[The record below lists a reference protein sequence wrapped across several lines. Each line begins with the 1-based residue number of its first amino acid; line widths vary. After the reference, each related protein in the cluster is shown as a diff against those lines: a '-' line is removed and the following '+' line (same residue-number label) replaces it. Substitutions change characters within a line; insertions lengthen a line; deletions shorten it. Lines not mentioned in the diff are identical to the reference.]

1 MAVSVKK
8 AVLWRRELENRPG
21 TLADALR
28 PFADGKVN
36 LQVVMGYVMP
46 GGKAQAALE
55 VYPVTGKKA
64 ENAAK
69 AAGMEPMSGTSALVV
84 EGDDQVGLGYRMAS
98 ALATDNVNINFAII
112 QVIGKSFT
120 GVFGFATSDLAD
132 KALKLIKAA
141 SAAARKKPAAKK
153 KAGARGPKKAAP
165 KRKSAV
171 KKAVTKRKAATK
183 RKSVAKPAAKKSKP
197 KAKPKAK
204 PAARKTAKKPVR
216 RAKKK

>member
-64 ENAAK
+64 EDAAK
-69 AAGMEPMSGTSALVV
+69 AAGMEPMTGTSALVV

-98 ALATDNVNINFAII
+98 ALAAENVNINFSII
-112 QVIGKSFT
+112 QVIGKRFT
-120 GVFGFATSDLAD
+120 GVFGFDTSALAE
-132 KALKLIKAA
+132 KAMKLIKAA
-141 SAAARKKPAAKK
+141 AVTKKKPAAKK
-153 KAGARGPKKAAP
+153 KSATKRSKKVMPKRKAGAKKAAP
-165 KRKSAV
+165 KRK
-171 KKAVTKRKAATK
+171 
-183 RKSVAKPAAKKSKP
+183 PAAKKAAP
-197 KAKPKAK
+197 KRKLAAKVGAKTPKGRAK
-204 PAARKTAKKPVR
+204 PAARKTTKKPA